1 MNNKKIIIA
10 IDGYSGCGK
19 SSTAKLLAKELDFKY
34 LDSGAMYRA
43 VTLFMIQNFVDYNNL
58 VDVKNSLEKIKL
70 DFKKSTKSKSYHIY
84 LNGIDVENKI
94 RSKEVSELVSKISLI
109 SMVRK
114 KLVNIQRL
122 IGKNKGIVME
132 GRDIATVVF
141 PNAELKIF
149 MKADLEVRALRRHK
163 ELENSGNKISL
174 KDVKTNLIERDK
186 KDTTREDSP
195 LKKASDS
202 LIIDTTFME
211 LKDQIDYIKN
221 AAIKKMS

>member
-141 PNAELKIF
+141 PNADFKFFLIADILVRAERRLK
-149 MKADLEVRALRRHK
+149 DLE
-163 ELENSGNKISL
+163 KIGEESTL
-174 KDVKTNLIERDK
+174 NDLISDIEKRDVSDSSRDV
-186 KDTTREDSP
+186 SP
-195 LKKASDS
+195 LVQAKDAIAINTSNLTINEQVEKIVQ
-202 LIIDTTFME
+202 II
-211 LKDQIDYIKN
+211 N
-221 AAIKKMS
+221 N